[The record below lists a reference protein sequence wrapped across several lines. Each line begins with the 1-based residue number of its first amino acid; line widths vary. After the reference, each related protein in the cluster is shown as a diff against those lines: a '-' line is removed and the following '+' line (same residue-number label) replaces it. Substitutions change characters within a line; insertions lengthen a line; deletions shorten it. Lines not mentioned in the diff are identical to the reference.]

1 MKLKSLRPYFRPTR
15 LRNYDSLVLGFN
27 KGKPDIKSK
36 HCVHVIIYI
45 TRSELASLA
54 LSLYVC
60 GLWRHLSSMDD
71 IIIMHCTWTVLYQG
85 P

>member
-1 MKLKSLRPYFRPTR
+1 MTMKSFK
-15 LRNYDSLVLGFN
+15 
-27 KGKPDIKSK
+27 IKNLLLN
-36 HCVHVIIYI
+36 VIIIYS

-60 GLWRHLSSMDD
+60 LSGMDD
-71 IIIMHCTWTVLYQG
+71 IIIMHCTCTVLYQG

>member
-1 MKLKSLRPYFRPTR
+1 MLNFSG
-15 LRNYDSLVLGFN
+15 DSAVTVNLF
-27 KGKPDIKSK
+27 
-36 HCVHVIIYI
+36 I

-60 GLWRHLSSMDD
+60 LSGMDD
-71 IIIMHCTWTVLYQG
+71 IIIIMHCTCTVLYQG